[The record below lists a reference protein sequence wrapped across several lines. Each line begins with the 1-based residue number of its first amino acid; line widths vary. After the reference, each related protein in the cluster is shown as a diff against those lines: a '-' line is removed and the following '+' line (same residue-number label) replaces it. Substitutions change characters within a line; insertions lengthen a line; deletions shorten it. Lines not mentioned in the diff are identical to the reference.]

1 MKVIRRWRR
10 KRTAPTVTELIRVQ
24 QALERDPALRL
35 LLGPRTMPVPMR
47 TGEIADF
54 SAEAV
59 AVGQAM
65 MASKLNPER
74 AALRQVLAVAA
85 QVLGLVRKPSSD
97 ITLPGE

>member
-1 MKVIRRWRR
+1 MNTA
-10 KRTAPTVTELIRVQ
+10 RTRGACRVQ
-24 QALERDPALRL
+24 QVLERDPALRL

-59 AVGQAM
+59 AVAEAM
-65 MASKLNPER
+65 MALKLNPER

-85 QVLGLVRKPSSD
+85 QVLGIVRSPGSGNSS
-97 ITLPGE
+97 PGA